1 MMNIWVQENTL
12 YFFGMPPWNVVQIN
26 GLTIS
31 ILAQLLACLTKIQ
44 TMA

>member
-12 YFFGMPPWNVVQIN
+12 YVFGMPPWNVQIN
-26 GLTIS
+26 GLTMGT
-31 ILAQLLACLTKIQ
+31 LVQLLACLTKIQ